1 MLKAFVFLNLFILG
15 QVFGTPVKEQVLSW
29 KGSTFSVNDSWLY
42 LSSNESERLEILLDL
57 LSQSTFGR
65 ELIKKSEQRAREL
78 GDQKDLVKFLRQGE
92 TSITDTTLNR
102 QFSPSDPNDVSY
114 STHSLV
120 YIDEGLSLG
129 DAILDLAHELTHFAI
144 RKPSNPYSE
153 FFDLD
158 YYVESTILGEG
169 GESEAFLSECQV
181 MRELFK
187 TRFNRDKNCLYLN
200 TAEQGSLTQR
210 SLARKLFFQI
220 GKYLSKFHDKL
231 QKFELPKNHFPH
243 TVSDEPAF
251 VSSNYDM
258 PYPMAAVEEYEQIM
272 KKVCANDQR
281 RLTYLE
287 KSYRKNG
294 NRQPASEGFIAE
306 QKKLLRRCKHFL

>member
-1 MLKAFVFLNLFILG
+1 M
-15 QVFGTPVKEQVLSW
+15 TEDLSFT
-29 KGSTFSVNDSWLY
+29 SREII
-42 LSSNESERLEILLDL
+42 SSALRSSRI
-57 LSQSTFGR
+57 
-65 ELIKKSEQRAREL
+65 ELISSFNISAEVP
-78 GDQKDLVKFLRQGE
+78 G
-92 TSITDTTLNR
+92 N
-102 QFSPSDPNDVSY
+102 DPRPAS
-114 STHSLV
+114 
-120 YIDEGLSLG
+120 
-129 DAILDLAHELTHFAI
+129 
-144 RKPSNPYSE
+144 
-153 FFDLD
+153 
-158 YYVESTILGEG
+158 
-169 GESEAFLSECQV
+169 
-181 MRELFK
+181 
-187 TRFNRDKNCLYLN
+187 FNRDKNCLYLN

-294 NRQPASEGFIAE
+294 NRQPASEGFVAE